1 MDDAKPPSLFRP
13 NTDSLR
19 VMSALAQE
27 GQATAVDTPDTYF
40 SKSWLQPR
48 QRYS

>member
-1 MDDAKPPSLFRP
+1 MDPPSLLNP

-19 VMSALAQE
+19 VTFALAHV
-27 GQATAVDTPDTYF
+27 GQATAVAAECTYR
-40 SKSWLQPR
+40 SKSPPQPR